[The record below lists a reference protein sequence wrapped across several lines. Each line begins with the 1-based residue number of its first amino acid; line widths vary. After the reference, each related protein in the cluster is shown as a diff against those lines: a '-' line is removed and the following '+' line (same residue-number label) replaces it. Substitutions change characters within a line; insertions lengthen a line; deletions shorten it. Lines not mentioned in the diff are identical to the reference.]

1 MKKGNRMIFLGLTLL
16 FLPTLA
22 LADCIDASRVTDY
35 YIQGSHD
42 FILYNK
48 LTPAGYI
55 NVPWCNIFSNSRIR
69 ITTGY
74 ICDGDKVLIDGEACD
89 IFSVKTSSTPQ

>member
-1 MKKGNRMIFLGLTLL
+1 MKRRNRAILGLILL

-22 LADCIDASRVTDY
+22 LADCIDASHVTSY
-35 YIQGSHD
+35 YIQGTHD
-42 FILYNK
+42 FVLYNR
-48 LTPAGYI
+48 LTPRGYI
-55 NVPWCNIFSNSRIR
+55 NVPWCNIFSDSRIQ

-89 IFSVKTSSTPQ
+89 IFSVKTASTPQ